1 MASMAVMS
9 VAGLAEEMARD
20 QMLLASDVTEAVRFV
35 CPVRLVCSVPG
46 IIVASSGPG
55 LDALTGADRQDRLAT
70 PAVRRSCRYG
80 QTRAARLASRSSW
93 LPRRQTFEMDSV

>member
-20 QMLLASDVTEAVRFV
+20 QMLLASDVTEAVRFA

-46 IIVASSGPG
+46 IIVALVRARPG
-55 LDALTGADRQDRLAT
+55 CPDR
-70 PAVRRSCRYG
+70 C
-80 QTRAARLASRSSW
+80 
-93 LPRRQTFEMDSV
+93 